1 MIYHNYQDMA
11 DALRRGLWM
20 VPHDVDI
27 IVGIPRSGMI
37 PALMLAELLNKRCAD
52 LDAFIDGREMSFGR
66 RGGLMRGGNIG
77 KVLIVDDSVAS
88 GNALNAVK
96 RRLEAMKERYTFVYA
111 CVYAESRE
119 ATGLVDIC
127 FDNIWRDGEKFYR
140 KEWNILHLFPHL
152 ANAGMW
158 DIDSLLCKEPP
169 NDKDTEAYEAYLRD
183 AVPMIIPTTPI
194 GAIVTYRL
202 EKYRDVTEAW
212 LQRNGIRYKRLVMF
226 NAPDRV
232 TRNRT
237 ISGGGF
243 KGKVYAAATWARLFY
258 ESDAHQAEVIS
269 KMSGKPVFCYEN
281 GRVYGTEV
289 ESEE

>member
-52 LDAFIDGREMSFGR
+52 LDAFIDGREMSSGR

-77 KVLIVDDSVAS
+77 KVLVVDDSVAS

-96 RRLEAMKERYTFVYA
+96 RRLEAMKYRYTFVYA

-119 ATGLVDIC
+119 ATSLVDIC

-152 ANAGMW
+152 ASAGMW

-169 NDKDTEAYEAYLRD
+169 NDKDTEAYEAYLKD
-183 AVPMIIPTTPI
+183 AVPMIIPTTPV

-212 LQRNGIRYKRLVMF
+212 LERNGIRYKRLVMF

-281 GRVYGTEV
+281 GRVYGAEV
-289 ESEE
+289 KSEE